1 MSIII
6 WDLRQTSINLKMINW
21 LSTLTTLVST
31 HKSWQ
36 YFALIQMNQ
45 LHISISINQIFSVKR
60 PWSTSKIPSK
70 LQSKP
75 NEVPLYASWNNQ
87 QVSFGPRSIGGF
99 QSFISNVWRIRK
111 INTNLLIA
119 LVDALLSDFFVV
131 TLSGFFS
138 SVSSPSQTT
147 SVTGEKK
154 TT

>member
-87 QVSFGPRSIGGF
+87 QVSF
-99 QSFISNVWRIRK
+99 ISNVWRIRK

>member
-87 QVSFGPRSIGGF
+87 QVSF
-99 QSFISNVWRIRK
+99 ISNVWRIRK

-147 SVTGEKK
+147 SVTGKKKK
-154 TT
+154 T